1 MFALLLVIGL
11 TFLALTVFCGLKY
24 NKLKKSMAP
33 VVPEDRG
40 NDFDDDRVQNG
51 GRDSLNG
58 EIGISSALL
67 SGDKKKVPNS
77 TSESERSFSESKP
90 AVEQE
95 DRVFNLHG

>member
-58 EIGISSALL
+58 EVGVSSALL
-67 SGDKKKVPNS
+67 SGDKKKEPNS
-77 TSESERSFSESKP
+77 SSERSFSESKP